1 MPDKR
6 EAYVNKLKAQIDEWD
21 AEVAKLE
28 AQAKKAQADV
38 QARYM
43 EEVDKLNKRLAE
55 GREMM
60 KQIQNANEAAL
71 KDLMDGAER
80 MWDSFEEAFR
90 KARSRYQ

>member
-1 MPDKR
+1 
-6 EAYVNKLKAQIDEWD
+6 
-21 AEVAKLE
+21 
-28 AQAKKAQADV
+28 
-38 QARYM
+38 M

-60 KQIQNANEAAL
+60 KQIQNANEGAL

>member
-71 KDLMDGAER
+71 KDLMDGSER